1 MSCNIPVLIEEG
13 DSLKVEAIDYLMVS
27 VDDMAEELYSLRN
40 VRLKLS
46 GNRLL
51 LAVNVKR
58 YHPFN
63 NGWAQIGRYGSG
75 DVVPLERLLDK
86 EIPIPA
92 PQYFLNKNGFS
103 TIQVEKYLQKE
114 PILR

>member
-1 MSCNIPVLIEEG
+1 MTSFFQCNEEKMRHEGVHLNNTNQVSSVLLRCVILLIEEG

-27 VDDMAEELYSLRN
+27 VDDMAEGLYSLRN
-40 VRLKLS
+40 ARLKLS

-86 EIPIPA
+86 
-92 PQYFLNKNGFS
+92 
-103 TIQVEKYLQKE
+103 
-114 PILR
+114 